1 MTRTDPKTALKTMAE
16 AAMMMTKIT
25 QMMTKNGMIAT
36 ATMEIAS
43 FVMEMES
50 TTVQNVIVAMGQ
62 VFVKS
67 VMVKAVG
74 ISN

>member
-1 MTRTDPKTALKTMAE
+1 
-16 AAMMMTKIT
+16 MMMTMIT

-50 TTVQNVIVAMGQ
+50 TAGPNVVVVMEQ
-62 VFVKS
+62 VFVKI
-67 VMVKAVG
+67 VMARAVG
-74 ISN
+74 ITN

>member
-1 MTRTDPKTALKTMAE
+1 
-16 AAMMMTKIT
+16 MMMTTIT

-50 TTVQNVIVAMGQ
+50 TAGPNVVVVMEQ
-62 VFVKS
+62 VFVKI
-67 VMVKAVG
+67 VMGKAVG
-74 ISN
+74 IAN